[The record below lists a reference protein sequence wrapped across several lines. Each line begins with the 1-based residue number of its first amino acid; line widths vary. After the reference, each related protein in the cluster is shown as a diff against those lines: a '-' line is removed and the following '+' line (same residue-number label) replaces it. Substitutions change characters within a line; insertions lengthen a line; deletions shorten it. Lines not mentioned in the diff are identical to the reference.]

1 MVGVD
6 AAGLLGDA
14 RGDEAEQGRAF
25 GDRGLDDLFPALDA
39 VLARELV
46 RAVGAVAGVGGA
58 EVVVPGVDAPQQSPA
73 RSDDLR
79 LVLDDV
85 AVELDLVERAAGP
98 IREIAQAARV
108 DARRGTG
115 PVRSGPTRPGP
126 SSGSGQA
133 KRVKTPVPSVR
144 RNLYAFTCASTP
156 GRR

>member
-1 MVGVD
+1 MTSSQRSMP
-6 AAGLLGDA
+6 L
-14 RGDEAEQGRAF
+14 
-25 GDRGLDDLFPALDA
+25 
-39 VLARELV
+39 LARDLV

-73 RSDDLR
+73 RSDDLG

-98 IREIAQAARV
+98 VGEIAQAARV
-108 DARRGTG
+108 DARPAR
-115 PVRSGPTRPGP
+115 VRFGLRPTRPGP